1 LVIELAQHRFS
12 TRAHVRRITRLPPR
26 GLRIDLDA
34 LMRHGAISKPPGK
47 SDGKMPRRRRRQAS
61 QSAKDSE
68 MKGKYGL

>member
-1 LVIELAQHRFS
+1 M
-12 TRAHVRRITRLPPR
+12 PPR